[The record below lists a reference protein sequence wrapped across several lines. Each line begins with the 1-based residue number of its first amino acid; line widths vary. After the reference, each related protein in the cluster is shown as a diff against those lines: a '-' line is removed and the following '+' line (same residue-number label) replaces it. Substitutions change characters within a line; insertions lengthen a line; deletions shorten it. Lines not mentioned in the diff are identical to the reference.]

1 MSRVLQLLRSPWV
14 RRGFVVLALAAAVW
28 AVAGQWEQVSAA
40 LASIPPATVAL
51 SFAVGVVYV
60 FVTMM
65 SWRAVLHDMGSV
77 LTVRQAAGLFFVS
90 QLGKYLPGGVWNFLA
105 AAEMGTDLRIPRR
118 RSISVMVVA
127 ILVSIVT
134 AMILAAAALVV
145 GPAELAGEYGWVG
158 WFLPLFVLL
167 LVPPVLNRLLSAA
180 LRLTRRPPLEK
191 PVSVRGVAS
200 SALWALL
207 GWLLAG
213 LQVWLVIS
221 ALGAPTSLESFAL
234 AAGGYALAWTI
245 GFLVVVV
252 PAGVGVREAV
262 LALALAGQLGPGSVV
277 VTVLLSR
284 VLLTAADFLLGLVA
298 AADVRRRARPLG
310 RAPAA

>member
-14 RRGFVVLALAAAVW
+14 RKGFVAVALGAAVW
-28 AVAGQWEQVSAA
+28 AVVGQWEQVSAA
-40 LASIPPATVAL
+40 LASIPPTTVAFSL
-51 SFAVGVVYV
+51 AVGVGYV

-65 SWRAVLHDMGSV
+65 SWRAVLHDMGSA
-77 LTVRQAAGLFFVS
+77 LTVREASGLFFVS

-118 RSISVMVVA
+118 RSISVMMVA

-134 AMILAAAALVV
+134 AMILAAAALAV
-145 GPAELAGEYGWVG
+145 GPAELAGEYGWVA
-158 WFLPLFVLL
+158 WFLPVLVLL
-167 LVPPVLNRLLSAA
+167 LVPPVLNRLLSVA

-191 PVSVRGVAS
+191 PVSVRGVAA

-207 GWLLAG
+207 GWVLAG
-213 LQVWLVIS
+213 VQVWLVIS
-221 ALGAPTSLESFAL
+221 ALGAPRSLETFAL

-245 GFLVVVV
+245 GFVVVVV

-262 LALALAGQLGPGSVV
+262 LAVALAGHLGAGSVV

-298 AADVRRRARPLG
+298 SADVRHRSRRLG
-310 RAPAA
+310 RATAS